1 MFQYEG
7 RIEEKH
13 INVDISFR
21 QEQCLVWA
29 DPDRISQVVVNL
41 IDNAVKFLQDGGSL
55 TLWTLMD
62 EDHAIIT
69 IKDDGPGIASEDLPY
84 IFDRFYKADKA
95 HSGKGTGLGLSIVKK
110 ILEQHGQEIKCTS
123 TPGRG
128 TSFMFTL
135 AKYTP
140 ELEKKQAE
148 KAQAQADG
156 AKQSAR
162 ELPPADNQDKA

>member
-1 MFQYEG
+1 MNELIARIMFQYEG

-69 IKDDGPGIASEDLPY
+69 IKDDGPGIASGRSAVY
-84 IFDRFYKADKA
+84 IRQV
-95 HSGKGTGLGLSIVKK
+95 L
-110 ILEQHGQEIKCTS
+110 
-123 TPGRG
+123 
-128 TSFMFTL
+128 
-135 AKYTP
+135 
-140 ELEKKQAE
+140 
-148 KAQAQADG
+148 
-156 AKQSAR
+156 
-162 ELPPADNQDKA
+162 